1 MSRKRPVTSHS
12 LSERDHIWHVRGP
25 WDGKQ
30 GPGSEFP
37 IQPMGDGFFIFGV
50 PKQVFFVKEL
60 HGAHFS
66 IARDLCVVVGHRLRT
81 PYHMPYVR
89 ASYLGIHAASC
100 GVPPNPLESDRI

>member
-1 MSRKRPVTSHS
+1 MPR
-12 LSERDHIWHVRGP
+12 ERISNPTHGRWFFHFRGAKT
-25 WDGKQ
+25 G
-30 GPGSEFP
+30 
-37 IQPMGDGFFIFGV
+37 
-50 PKQVFFVKEL
+50 FFVKEL